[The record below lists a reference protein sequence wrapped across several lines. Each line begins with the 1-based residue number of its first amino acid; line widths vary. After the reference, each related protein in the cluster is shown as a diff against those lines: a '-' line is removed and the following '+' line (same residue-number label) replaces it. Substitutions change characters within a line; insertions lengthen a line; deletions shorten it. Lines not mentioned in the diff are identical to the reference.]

1 MIQWKADV
9 LVEVLDGMVLNSEVD
24 EGSSD
29 PKASC
34 CRRSTCEVET
44 ERERSKL
51 GLRMAPRWSAME
63 WE

>member
-1 MIQWKADV
+1 VIQWKAAV
-9 LVEVLDGMVLNSEVD
+9 LVVLDGRVRRSEVD
-24 EGSSD
+24 KGSSG

-34 CRRSTCEVET
+34 CRRSTCEVDM